1 MATVKRDELLA
12 YLAETL
18 PEPDMRRIEKL
29 VRDSADLQEQLR
41 LLITQRDQGEH
52 SLGAIWQRERLSC
65 PTREQ
70 LGSYLL
76 ETLEPAFHAYIHFHL
91 EVIACPACL
100 ANRDDL
106 LSRQY
111 EPAELVAKRRK
122 RVFDKS
128 LSFLQVAKQG
138 GS

>member
-1 MATVKRDELLA
+1 MATVSRDELLA
-12 YLAETL
+12 YISEKL
-18 PEPDMRRIEKL
+18 PEPELRRIEKL
-29 VRDSADLQEQLR
+29 VRQSPQLQEQLR
-41 LLITQRDQGEH
+41 VLIGERDQGEH

-76 ETLEPAFHAYIHFHL
+76 QTLDPAFEAYICFHL
-91 EVIACPACL
+91 EIIACPACL

-106 LSRQY
+106 LRRQT
-111 EPAELVAKRRK
+111 EPPETVSKRRK
-122 RVFDKS
+122 RVYDKS
-128 LSFLQVAKQG
+128 ISFLHVAKQS